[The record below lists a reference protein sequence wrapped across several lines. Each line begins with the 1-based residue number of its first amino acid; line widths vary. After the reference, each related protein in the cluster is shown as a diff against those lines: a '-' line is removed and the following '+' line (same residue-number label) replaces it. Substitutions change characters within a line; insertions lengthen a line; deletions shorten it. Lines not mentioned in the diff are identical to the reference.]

1 MDPGYQT
8 RGRLARAE
16 RALSQRNALLPR
28 TDSLV
33 GSWWG
38 VLMND
43 LLCRGRRARYVFLRF
58 AMLACAAAG
67 SVAAPAADLDLPLFG
82 RAWIYGYGGPGTGP
96 GSAASD
102 ESLGAG
108 LQRAEAGS
116 KWWCDSPGCSISI
129 PPAAGLGW
137 GEAEVWPAA
146 GAIRA
151 RTGAHS
157 LNGSGAAV
165 SWQVGMPPFTFTIT
179 PPYWGESQSASYLR
193 SVWRV
198 QSANGSLQPGDPVS
212 VEASIALD
220 GTLDAP
226 RSGVSPGKSEIRAAV
241 LLNKASTA
249 VQWLGGNDYLAM
261 GTLEDM
267 IGLEP
272 PPTFA
277 YRYAK
282 VAVPGAVNRSELLSQ
297 TFAVG
302 DVIVM
307 ETLLDSFAGV
317 ANLGQQGE
325 YWADFNGTLRSS
337 IVATSP
343 GAMLVPVPEPSS
355 LALLGFGGLALAARA
370 WRRRLS

>member
-1 MDPGYQT
+1 
-8 RGRLARAE
+8 
-16 RALSQRNALLPR
+16 
-28 TDSLV
+28 
-33 GSWWG
+33 
-38 VLMND
+38 MND
-43 LLCRGRRARYVFLRF
+43 LVCRSRRARHLLR
-58 AMLACAAAG
+58 AAVLAGAAAG
-67 SVAAPAADLDLPLFG
+67 CIAAQAANLDLPLFG

-116 KWWCDSPGCSISI
+116 KWWCDTPGCSIST

-137 GEAEVWPAA
+137 GEAEAWPAA
-146 GAIRA
+146 GTIRA
-151 RTGAHS
+151 RTGARS
-157 LNGSGAAV
+157 FNGSGAAV
-165 SWQVGMPPFTFTIT
+165 SWQVSMPPFVFTIT

-198 QSANGSLQPGDPVS
+198 QSSDGSLQPGDPVS

-226 RSGVSPGKSEIRAAV
+226 LSGVSSGKSEVRAAV
-241 LLNKASTA
+241 LLNKASIA
-249 VQWLGGNDYLAM
+249 VQWLDGNDYLAM
-261 GTLEDM
+261 HTLEDM

-272 PPTFA
+272 PLAFA

-282 VAVPGAVNRSELLSQ
+282 VAVPGAIDRSELLSQ
-297 TFAVG
+297 TFSVG

-325 YWADFNGTLRSS
+325 YWANFQGTLRSS
-337 IVATSP
+337 IVAISP
-343 GAMLVPVPEPSS
+343 GAMLVPVPEPGS
-355 LALLGFGGLALAARA
+355 LALLGLGGLALAARM
-370 WRRRLS
+370 WRRRLC

>member
-1 MDPGYQT
+1 MK
-8 RGRLARAE
+8 
-16 RALSQRNALLPR
+16 N
-28 TDSLV
+28 V
-33 GSWWG
+33 
-38 VLMND
+38 V
-43 LLCRGRRARYVFLRF
+43 CRGRRARHLLRI
-58 AMLACAAAG
+58 AVLAGAAAG
-67 SVAAPAADLDLPLFG
+67 PVAAPAANLDLPLFG
-82 RAWIYGYGGPGTGP
+82 RAWSYGYGGPGTGP

-102 ESLGAG
+102 ESMGAG

-137 GEAEVWPAA
+137 GEAEVGPAD
-146 GAIRA
+146 GTIRA

-157 LNGSGAAV
+157 FNGSGSAV

-198 QSANGSLQPGDPVS
+198 QSTDGLLQAGDPVS
-212 VEASIALD
+212 VEASIAVD

-226 RSGVSPGKSEIRAAV
+226 RTGASPGKAEIRAAM
-241 LLNKASTA
+241 LLNTASTA
-249 VQWLGGNDYLAM
+249 AQWLDGRDYLAM

-272 PPTFA
+272 PLAFA

-282 VAVPGAVNRSELLSQ
+282 VAVPGVVNRSELLSQ

-302 DVIVM
+302 DMIVM

-325 YWADFNGTLRSS
+325 YWADFHSTLQSS
-337 IVATSP
+337 IIVITP
-343 GAMLVPVPEPSS
+343 GAILVPVPEPGS
-355 LALLGFGGLALAARA
+355 LALLGFGGLALAARM
-370 WRRRLS
+370 RRCRLS